1 MKYEDLLLMLGREVF
16 FDLPTLVQLSG
27 ESKTNLRNQLHRWM
41 KSGKCLSL
49 RRGFYMLAPAYQKE
63 APNPAQLANYL
74 YKPSYLSGAWALS
87 FYGLIPEKVVLYTSV
102 TTRSP
107 SRFEN
112 DLGIFDYRNIK
123 QEAFFGYRS
132 TQIESKKVFLATPEK
147 ALLDYWHHHSRD
159 WSKARMEAMR
169 FQNSE
174 VIDPEKLKDY
184 AERFN
189 SPRLINAS
197 QVWITTTQTEQT
209 GTIEL

>member
-1 MKYEDLLLMLGREVF
+1 MKYEKLLSILGREAF

-27 ESKTNLRNQLHRWM
+27 ESKTNLRNQLYRWM
-41 KSGKCLSL
+41 KSGKCLPL
-49 RRGFYMLAPAYQKE
+49 RRGFYMLARPYQKE
-63 APNPAQLANYL
+63 APNLAQLANFL
-74 YKPSYLSGAWALS
+74 YKPSYLSGTWALS

-112 DLGIFDYRNIK
+112 DLGIFDYRNVK
-123 QEAFFGYRS
+123 KEAFFGYRP
-132 TQIESKKVFLATPEK
+132 TKIESKKVFLATPEK

-159 WSKARMEAMR
+159 WSKTRMEEMR

-174 VIDPEKLKDY
+174 IIDPDKLKDF
-184 AERFN
+184 AERFR
-189 SPRLINAS
+189 SPRLIKAVN
-197 QVWITTTQTEQT
+197 VWNRITQTEQK